1 MDGWSRSMDG
11 RPQDGPRAMADE
23 LSGLGRAALL
33 AAAAVRVCET
43 RRGGKR
49 RSCARSARY
58 LAERCVVK
66 QEDERSAAWFI
77 EDGLQRKEGHL
88 TCVRRAAVQKSR
100 VDYRPGRKRD
110 GGQTDRPRETLEL
123 WHEGRIRQLAWMN
136 TNTVSWFKHRAA
148 DDGGPCIRRRG
159 GAVLATYVLPFVNP
173 GMPPR
178 VDADFGRGWT

>member
-1 MDGWSRSMDG
+1 MEGGGECREGDLMEEGGLGPLIACKCVCIDWIDEWMDGWSRSMDG

-43 RRGGKR
+43 RRGGER

-110 GGQTDRPRETLEL
+110 GCQTDRQTD
-123 WHEGRIRQLAWMN
+123 RQTA
-136 TNTVSWFKHRAA
+136 R
-148 DDGGPCIRRRG
+148 
-159 GAVLATYVLPFVNP
+159 
-173 GMPPR
+173 
-178 VDADFGRGWT
+178 DAGTIT